1 MFRRTDIIDVWSIRS
16 KTFSRININKFRR
29 REKTKEEGKI
39 DFPLIS
45 SSYYATQ
52 FVQRVAIRCYVT
64 LWSHLDWS
72 SNSPVIDSL
81 NFSAS
86 TFIAIVLFSST
97 LSHSHY
103 PSASLSLSFSFY
115 RHGYRDAFQRRSIP
129 TGIVVGFSNENCPS
143 STVVMHFWES
153 IRSCFDLS
161 HLLGLIL

>member
-86 TFIAIVLFSST
+86 TFIAIVLFLPLYLT
-97 LSHSHY
+97 LIIRL
-103 PSASLSLSFSFY
+103 PLSLYPFRFIVTVIET
-115 RHGYRDAFQRRSIP
+115 HFKGV